1 MAPGNFRAG
10 PCCRTLPVYSP
21 VAGQLLS
28 ERVKPDRQT
37 VVLSYWF
44 SVLLG
49 IVFRQGK
56 ANEYKNNNSGSNKSK
71 MYQVHDNLYSLVMLR
86 LRLLRIGPM
95 LRLEWDCYGNDFQC
109 VTPNLL
115 ILIRCYAVT
124 DRRGRGKKHRE

>member
-1 MAPGNFRAG
+1 
-10 PCCRTLPVYSP
+10 
-21 VAGQLLS
+21 
-28 ERVKPDRQT
+28 
-37 VVLSYWF
+37 
-44 SVLLG
+44 
-49 IVFRQGK
+49 
-56 ANEYKNNNSGSNKSK
+56 